1 MHVVKLIERR
11 FPKHKA
17 SITAVI
23 VILSIS
29 LLLLG
34 LGLMFMQ

>member
-1 MHVVKLIERR
+1 MHIMKLIERR

-17 SITAVI
+17 SIIALLVF
-23 VILSIS
+23 LSVS

-34 LGLMFMQ
+34 LGLMLIQ

>member
-1 MHVVKLIERR
+1 MHIVKLIERR

-17 SITAVI
+17 IITAVI
-23 VILSIS
+23 VFLSVS

>member
-1 MHVVKLIERR
+1 MHIVKLMERR

-17 SITAVI
+17 GITSTMVL
-23 VILSIS
+23 LSVS

-34 LGLMFMQ
+34 LGLLFVR